1 MPCTHA
7 IPAFELYTAY
17 LAQLSGS
24 NVTREASP
32 NHFVSIDASCP
43 VPLPQTSQATFPA
56 ALSEVAVLIGS
67 AFCQPPSE

>member
-1 MPCTHA
+1 MPCTHT

-32 NHFVSIDASCP
+32 NHLVSIDAPCP

-56 ALSEVAVLIGS
+56 ALYEIAALIGS
-67 AFCQPPSE
+67 ALSAPSE